1 MKQFHLDNMKKLEEV
16 ISNKLDLLL
25 DEGLS
30 EEERG
35 KAVTELNRLYEMK
48 EIYLRND
55 KDEEHRL
62 KELELQLKEQDLENQ
77 MQKVTLDITNVKL
90 QRRKDYICTAIH
102 IVEGVTSL
110 ILVMNY
116 EKFDIIT
123 TKAFG
128 MLRRGR
134 V

>member
-1 MKQFHLDNMKKLEEV
+1 MEQFHLDNMKKLEEV

-25 DEGLS
+25 DERL
-30 EEERG
+30 EDDERQ
-35 KAVTELNRLYEMK
+35 KAVSELNKLYEMK
-48 EIYLRND
+48 EIYLRNN
-55 KDEEHRL
+55 KDEEYRL
-62 KELELQLKEQDLENQ
+62 KELELQLKEKDLEHQ
-77 MQKVTLDITNVKL
+77 MRKSELDVTNVKL

-134 V
+134 G